1 MTGRDEQ
8 LQSLEKF
15 YESEANNLTIL
26 YGRRGIGKTALLREF
41 ARNHQSVY
49 YEAVPSDK
57 LGMLKS
63 FATVVSEQ
71 IHKKSEP
78 TGYMG
83 IMTDIAECASDKVL
97 IIIEEFQNMVRIDP
111 FFMDSVIAMVRQII
125 TDKKVMIVLTG
136 SSIAWV
142 ENSMVS
148 AVGSAAHSINAFI
161 KLKEFNFSDVVSM
174 FPECDA
180 RSALYI
186 YAITG
191 GIPEYLDGFRSDKS
205 IKENVCN
212 IFLKDNAV
220 FRNSMLYYLKDEF
233 RETGVYNT
241 LLECLAS
248 GLNKLNEIHKSTG
261 YGRDKISVYL
271 NNLIER
277 EIAEKIFSYDKGP
290 EHNVRKGLY
299 RIKDGFAGFWY
310 GLVHPKLPL
319 LGACNPS
326 DFYDKYIEP
335 GLDEFCTEAYIRI
348 AMEFLHI
355 MNEAGKLY
363 AGVEYRGRWYGKAG
377 DVHII
382 YDNNNGDAVIGQVYT
397 CSSNVGMAEYEKL
410 NSDAALAGLNVKE
423 IYMFALNGYDD
434 AIRNCGYSGLM
445 TINIEDL

>member
-8 LQSLEKF
+8 LRTLEKF

-26 YGRRGIGKTALLREF
+26 YGRRGIGKTALVREF
-41 ARNHQSVY
+41 VRNRQFIY

-57 LGMLKS
+57 SGMLRS
-63 FATVVSEQ
+63 YAMAVSEQ
-71 IHKKSEP
+71 IHKNSEP

-83 IMTDIAECASDKVL
+83 VMTDIADYASDKVL
-97 IIIEEFQNMVRIDP
+97 IVIEEFQNMVKTDP
-111 FFMDSVIAMVRQII
+111 LFMDSVIAMVRHII
-125 TDKKVMIVLTG
+125 TDKKVMIILTS

-148 AVGSAAHSINAFI
+148 AVGNAAYSINAFI
-161 KLKEFNFSDVVSM
+161 KLKELNFSDVVGM

-191 GIPEYLDGFRSDKS
+191 GIPEYLSEFRQDKS

-212 IFLKDNAV
+212 MFLKDNSV

-233 RETGVYNT
+233 RETGVYNI

-248 GLNKLNEIHKSTG
+248 GLNKLNEIHNRTG

-277 EIAEKIFSYDKGP
+277 EIAEKIFSYDKGS
-290 EHNVRKGLY
+290 ERNVRKGLY

-310 GLVHPKLPL
+310 GLVHPQLPL
-319 LGACNPS
+319 LGMSNPS

-335 GLDEFCTEAYIRI
+335 GIDGFCTEAYIRI
-348 AMEFLHI
+348 AAEFLHI

-363 AGVEYRGRWYGKAG
+363 NGVEYSGRWYGKTG

-382 YDNNNGDAVIGQVYT
+382 YDNNGGDAVIGQVYT
-397 CSSNVGMAEYEKL
+397 CSNHVGMAEYEKL
-410 NSDAALAGLNVKE
+410 MADAALAGLNVKG

-434 AIRNCGYSGLM
+434 DIRDCGIPGLM
-445 TINIEDL
+445 TISIEDL